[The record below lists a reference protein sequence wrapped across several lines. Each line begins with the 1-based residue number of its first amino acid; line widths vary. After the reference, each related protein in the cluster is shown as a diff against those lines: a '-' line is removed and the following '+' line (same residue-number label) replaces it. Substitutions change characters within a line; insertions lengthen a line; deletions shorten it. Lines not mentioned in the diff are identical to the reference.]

1 MNATPRE
8 REIASHIYSYLSE
21 QSLGE
26 RFSIDTVMALVMTA
40 VSHTRDP
47 DLHLHGE
54 RFGMIYQE
62 AMTELNAD
70 HSSETD
76 GGQR

>member
-26 RFSIDTVMALVMTA
+26 RFCIDTVMALVMTA
-40 VSHTRDP
+40 VSHTGDP
-47 DLHLHGE
+47 DLHLQGDH
-54 RFGMIYQE
+54 FGMIYQE
-62 AMTELNAD
+62 TMTELSAD
-70 HSSETD
+70 HLSETD